1 MNYREESLLNKYKS
15 FIEANHGKDMLNKL
29 NSEVDKELTDIVLN
43 EKDPNSFNKV
53 RTEIIKSDKDRI
65 EFAVL
70 YE

>member
-15 FIEANHGKDMLNKL
+15 FIEVNHGKDMLNKL

-43 EKDPNSFNKV
+43 EKDPNRFNKV